1 MEDQKNV
8 QTDSLK
14 NIFPANGLPGNL
26 PDGKPKDL
34 KTTISGTIAAV
45 ATALATVP
53 GPHLPI
59 AAIVAAVA
67 GSLFA
72 FWSKDR

>member
-8 QTDSLK
+8 QADSLK
-14 NIFPANGLPGNL
+14 NVFPANGLP
-26 PDGKPKDL
+26 DEKPKDL

-53 GPHLPI
+53 GPHTAI
-59 AAIVAAVA
+59 AAIVGAISGA
-67 GSLFA
+67 LFA
-72 FWSKDR
+72 FWSKDK